1 MVKIIA
7 DTLSSIS
14 VEEAKQLGLYYL
26 PQIVIFGDQSFR
38 DDTEITPE
46 TFLERF
52 RNPPFPFQRLQRLIR
67 ISYQPILNDQQNP
80 KTKY

>member
-46 TFLERF
+46 TFIERLKS
-52 RNPPFPFQRLQRLIR
+52 PLLFQRQPHLIR
-67 ISYQPILNDQQNP
+67 IFINRY
-80 KTKY
+80 